1 MAKSEDSKRRP
12 RVRKSAPT
20 LRERAEAARASEVSN
35 KPRRA
40 RRILSKV
47 ASLVKGLRLSER
59 RVIKLLA
66 WPFKLLG
73 KFLRWIIP
81 SYFIS
86 SWRELRKVRWPN
98 RKETWRLTLAVFIF
112 AIIFGALVAGVDKVL
127 NEVFKKVILN

>member
-1 MAKSEDSKRRP
+1 MAKSEGSKRRP

-20 LRERAEAARASEVSN
+20 LRERAEAARSAETSG
-35 KPRRA
+35 KRR
-40 RRILSKV
+40 RIRKILSKI
-47 ASLVKGLRLSER
+47 ASSAKRLRLSER
-59 RVIKLLA
+59 KVIRLLT

-112 AIIFGALVAGVDKVL
+112 AIVFGALVAGVDKVL
-127 NEVFKKVILN
+127 GEIFKKVILN

>member
-1 MAKSEDSKRRP
+1 MAKSEGSKRRP

-20 LRERAEAARASEVSN
+20 LRERAEAVRASEVSN
-35 KPRRA
+35 RPRRA

-47 ASLVKGLRLSER
+47 ASLVKRLRLSER
-59 RVIKLLA
+59 RVIKLLT
-66 WPFKLLG
+66 WPFKLFG

-112 AIIFGALVAGVDKVL
+112 AIVFGALVAGVDKVL
-127 NEVFKKVILN
+127 KEIFKKVILN